1 MEKIII
7 ILASSCMAKKLIKGN
22 NMDAIIAPSETYC
35 VIKKTIKNIAN
46 EISAVSKLIAKM
58 IPKVVATPLPP
69 RKFANTGKTWPTTA
83 HKEAIS

>member
-1 MEKIII
+1 
-7 ILASSCMAKKLIKGN
+7 
-22 NMDAIIAPSETYC
+22 MDAMMAPSETYF

-69 RKFANTGKTWPTTA
+69 RKFANSGKHVQLLHTTKQSA
-83 HKEAIS
+83 EE